1 MGKELIRLNRR
12 RSTKSLIDRIVERP
26 GDALIVHYSCE
37 SFYDRNDGRTP
48 RVTSI
53 AVRNFDSGQ
62 TESFSIHK
70 VAEVRGISLG
80 EIAAQYD
87 ELEKPLSANMTETP
101 ATFGI
106 TVGRW
111 R

>member
-12 RSTKSLIDRIVERP
+12 RSTESLIDRIVERP

-70 VAEVRGISLG
+70 VAEVRGIRLVRLLLNMMSWKSSCL
-80 EIAAQYD
+80 
-87 ELEKPLSANMTETP
+87 PTFLSSCRRIK
-101 ATFGI
+101 G
-106 TVGRW
+106 
-111 R
+111 